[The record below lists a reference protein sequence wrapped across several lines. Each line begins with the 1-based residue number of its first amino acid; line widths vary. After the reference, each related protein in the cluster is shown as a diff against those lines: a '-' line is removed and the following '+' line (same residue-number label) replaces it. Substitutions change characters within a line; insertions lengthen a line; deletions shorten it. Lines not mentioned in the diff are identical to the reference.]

1 MGAAEYYQGEHPPN
15 HHNSNTLFNIR
26 TKLNKKECCKIN
38 QEDAFLGDNKF
49 CFAMYTCVVV
59 KVV

>member
-26 TKLNKKECCKIN
+26 TKLNKKRMLQKY
-38 QEDAFLGDNKF
+38 QVDTFL
-49 CFAMYTCVVV
+49 
-59 KVV
+59 